1 MSHRIVRCPVSHSA
15 HSRYA
20 GYVGGGVGMSL
31 GYTKTMLHGVPL
43 LSATGEEDMSDS
55 IHLA

>member
-1 MSHRIVRCPVSHSA
+1 MSHSA

-31 GYTKTMLHGVPL
+31 GYTKTMLHGVLL